1 MDKAQLVEI
10 ANTEM
15 PFGKYKG
22 RRLIDV
28 PEEYLL
34 WFARKDQFPAGHL
47 GELMALT
54 LLIKTEGLSDLVQP
68 PEESALGFGRV
79 GLFLSETRIGLLLVA
94 PRQHRADHQLDLV
107 EDHQRQHHDA
117 EDGGREENIGH
128 RNAVGRALFEPQKT
142 MVISSALLKPQRRA
156 TKTLTAMTMASSTRL
171 TTTINS
177 SDPRPTLC
185 QMPFTTASLKAE

>member
-1 MDKAQLVEI
+1 LPLLMKPKCCGCWENKVDKDQLIEI

-54 LLIKTEGLSDLVQP
+54 LLIKTEGLSQLVQP
-68 PEESALGFGRV
+68 LKK
-79 GLFLSETRIGLLLVA
+79 
-94 PRQHRADHQLDLV
+94 PR
-107 EDHQRQHHDA
+107 
-117 EDGGREENIGH
+117 
-128 RNAVGRALFEPQKT
+128 
-142 MVISSALLKPQRRA
+142 
-156 TKTLTAMTMASSTRL
+156 
-171 TTTINS
+171 
-177 SDPRPTLC
+177 
-185 QMPFTTASLKAE
+185 